1 MAAKQQLSATI
12 KNLGLYSVAK
22 AVVAERNLR
31 QLPLVLKTSLS
42 GSEAASLIEVAYGPN
57 HSKRQRKAAVTAL
70 LERARE
76 TKNAEQLAAL
86 ENHLSAFSVSGSRQ
100 PSSEVESYRDF
111 IRTGNTTQTQLL
123 YGRANFALTLP
134 DALFGPEAKRELQ
147 VSWLNSL
154 LELHGLATLNAD
166 SGTKPLTIDDL
177 PELISR
183 VPAKMDGP
191 KISVLMPV
199 FNGEKFIHTALA
211 GLAAQSYRNIEVIV
225 IDDASTDGTVKLVK
239 KFAAADSR
247 FKLIEE
253 KSNGGSYRARNIGLD
268 QATGEFVTV
277 HDADDWSHPQKLELQ
292 AAPLVAQ
299 PKLLATVS
307 QGIRVA
313 HESLRFLTVANNL
326 FIRKNIS
333 SLMFRRLP
341 IAAAIGYWDEVLF
354 GADSEFHER
363 IEAKFGASSV
373 KVVNSGPLSF
383 TRFLTSSLTGGGYAS
398 TQQGITGIRRF
409 YVDSYNFWHA
419 QIKAGRLSAR
429 LDRGS
434 AGRPFAAP
442 PLQHDRKAKYSKFE
456 LVLVADLTS
465 SPQNEAAAVLKQIA
479 GLKRVGL
486 LNLSAAGERLNPA
499 ILSATDFEKVSV
511 LLPGDVATTKVVRIL
526 SSATLAHRPKAIAE
540 LTADTVEFVNEEAA
554 GVEHRATAKK
564 LFGGGS
570 K

>member
-1 MAAKQQLSATI
+1 M

-31 QLPLVLKTSLS
+31 QLPLVLKTAFSAGDNTSLV
-42 GSEAASLIEVAYGPN
+42 ELAYGPN
-57 HSKRQRKAAVTAL
+57 HSKSQRKAAVEAL

-76 TKNAEQLAAL
+76 TKNSGQLAVL
-86 ENHLSAFSVSGSRQ
+86 ENHLSAFSGGGARQ
-100 PSSEVESYRDF
+100 HSAEIENYSDF

-123 YGRANFALTLP
+123 YARANFGLTLP
-134 DALFGPEAKRELQ
+134 DALFGVAAKRELQ

-154 LELHGLATLNAD
+154 LALHGLATLNAD
-166 SGTKPLTIDDL
+166 SGDKPLTIDDL
-177 PELISR
+177 PELIGR

-191 KISVLMPV
+191 KVSVLMPV
-199 FNGEKFIHTALA
+199 FNGEAFIHTALA

-239 KFAAADSR
+239 QFAASDSR

-253 KSNGGSYRARNIGLD
+253 KVNGGSYRARNTGLE
-268 QATGEFVTV
+268 QATGDFVTV

-292 AAPLVAQ
+292 AAPLIAQ

-313 HESLRFLTVANNL
+313 HESMRFLTVANNL

-363 IEAKFGASSV
+363 IEAKFGSSSV

-429 LDRGS
+429 IERGS
-434 AGRPFAAP
+434 VGRPFAAP

-456 LVLVADLTS
+456 VVLVADLTS
-465 SPQNEAAAVLKQIA
+465 SPQNEVAAVFKQIS

-486 LNLSAAGERLNPA
+486 LNLSAAGERLNPS
-499 ILSATDFEKVSV
+499 ILSATDFEKVCV
-511 LLPGDVATTKVVRIL
+511 LLPGDVATAKVVRIFA
-526 SSATLAHRPKAIAE
+526 SAALAHAPKAIAE
-540 LTADTVEFVNEEAA
+540 LDADTVEFVNEEAA
-554 GVEHRATAKK
+554 GVESRATAKK
-564 LFGGGS
+564 LFGGT
-570 K
+570 KK